1 MEGSPNEAVKNNVV
15 GTYNTSKAALKY
27 NAERFVLISTDKAVN
42 PTNAMGA
49 SKRICEMI
57 IQMMDKDSRNRKK

>member
-27 NAERFVLISTDKAVN
+27 NAE
-42 PTNAMGA
+42 
-49 SKRICEMI
+49 
-57 IQMMDKDSRNRKK
+57 

>member
-1 MEGSPNEAVKNNVV
+1 MKQLKNNVV

-49 SKRICEMI
+49 SKRICEM
-57 IQMMDKDSRNRKK
+57 DYSNDG